1 VGYQNATLWVPN
13 IGPITSPREGFGG
26 KSPLF
31 EFILLTIT
39 TPHPQEILVQI
50 CLQWTVGLPTFISN
64 IHLISFW
71 WM

>member
-31 EFILLTIT
+31 EFILSTSPT
-39 TPHPQEILVQI
+39 NYLV
-50 CLQWTVGLPTFISN
+50 LVKYY
-64 IHLISFW
+64 
-71 WM
+71 

>member
-31 EFILLTIT
+31 EFILSTSPTAASGLGSDTEPET
-39 TPHPQEILVQI
+39 DGLGVAMKGGDSQR
-50 CLQWTVGLPTFISN
+50 VGDS
-64 IHLISFW
+64 
-71 WM
+71 